1 MSTTPTFE
9 SFHADVVRTSSTY
22 EDPLRELSVIALG
35 LAGES
40 GEVAE
45 MVKKHLGHGH
55 VLDKTKLVKELGDV
69 LFYLDWAAT
78 HMGITLAEVA
88 QINMDKRL
96 ERYPHGFEQA
106 RTYHNG

>member
-9 SFHADVVRTSSTY
+9 SFHADVVRTSSSY
-22 EDPLRELSVIALG
+22 EDPNIELAVIGLG
-35 LAGES
+35 LTGEA

-45 MVKKHLGHGH
+45 LIKKNLGHGH
-55 VLDKTKLVKELGDV
+55 TLDKTKFVKELGDV

-78 HMGITLAEVA
+78 RVGVTLAEVA
-88 QINMDKRL
+88 RVNMDKRL
-96 ERYPHGFEQA
+96 ERYPHGFEQS